1 MPATHARSALR
12 VCALLIATPGAARAQ
27 SEIIDGWTDLLVS
40 ASRLVIV
47 FGSLLGIVYA
57 ATSLWRAYH
66 ADMDDIRARHLFA
79 SVFAGVFTIIGVVIG
94 WISGLLIPG
103 ALG

>member
-1 MPATHARSALR
+1 MSAISARSTLR
-12 VCALLIATPGAARAQ
+12 ACLLLATVPGVARAQ
-27 SEIIDGWTDLLVS
+27 SEIIDGWTDLLLS

-47 FGSLLGIVYA
+47 FGSLLGLAYA
-57 ATSLWRAYH
+57 ASSLWRAYH

-79 SVFAGVFTIIGVVIG
+79 SVFAGAFTIIGVIIG

-103 ALG
+103 GT

>member
-1 MPATHARSALR
+1 MPAIPARSPLR
-12 VCALLIATPGAARAQ
+12 ACFLLAATPSAVRAQ
-27 SEIIDGWTDLLVS
+27 SEIIDGWTDLLLS

-47 FGSLLGIVYA
+47 FGSLLGLAYA
-57 ATSLWRAYH
+57 ASSLWRAYH

-79 SVFAGVFTIIGVVIG
+79 SVFAGVFTIIGVIIG

-103 ALG
+103 AA